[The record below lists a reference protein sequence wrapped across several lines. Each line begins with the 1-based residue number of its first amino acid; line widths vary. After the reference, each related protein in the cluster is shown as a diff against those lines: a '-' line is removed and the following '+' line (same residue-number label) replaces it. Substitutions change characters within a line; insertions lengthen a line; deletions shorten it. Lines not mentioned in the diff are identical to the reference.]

1 MINNF
6 HLLTI
11 KIKQQQYIFNL
22 YLIFFL
28 LSSMPSCNN
37 SSFNFFKFI
46 NWSKRL
52 LRSDRACRI
61 SETNS
66 PKIWLVSLCKH
77 VVSSASFSTASI
89 VLFLPRLGSG
99 GGFRIGVEDGG
110 TTGLATGLGS
120 GR

>member
-1 MINNF
+1 
-6 HLLTI
+6 
-11 KIKQQQYIFNL
+11 
-22 YLIFFL
+22 
-28 LSSMPSCNN
+28 MPSCNN
-37 SSFNFFKFI
+37 LSFNFFKFI

-52 LRSDRACRI
+52 LRSDRVCRI

-66 PKIWLVSLCKH
+66 PKIWLVSLWKH

-89 VLFLPRLGSG
+89 VLFLPRLGNG

-110 TTGLATGLGS
+110 TTGLATGLAS